1 MSGETEIDILLKNM
15 NPEINDGEYV
25 FCSVN
30 NKDKVNFEEVVA
42 FIREKEG
49 LTIIVEKNKAISLGL
64 DFRFISSW
72 ITLNV
77 YSSLDAIGFNSIISK
92 LINDMVDINKVDFD
106 NIIYFLKHY
115 KDNELN
121 KYINIGKIY
130 DKQIALDVI
139 SKYSLN

>member
-15 NPEINDGEYV
+15 RPEINDGEYV

-77 YSSLDAIGFNSIISK
+77 YSSLDAIGFNSIISNS
-92 LINDMVDINKVDFD
+92 LSENKISCNVIAGFYHDHLFV
-106 NIIYFLKHY
+106 NK
-115 KDNELN
+115 KDANSA
-121 KYINIGKIY
+121 INILKILS
-130 DKQIALDVI
+130 QR
-139 SKYSLN
+139 S

>member
-15 NPEINDGEYV
+15 RPEINDGDYV

-30 NKDKVNFEEVVA
+30 NKDKVNFEEVFA

-77 YSSLDAIGFNSIISK
+77 YSSLDAIGFNSIISNSLSENK
-92 LINDMVDINKVDFD
+92 ISCNLIAGFYHDH
-106 NIIYFLKHY
+106 L
-115 KDNELN
+115 LN
-121 KYINIGKIY
+121 HLLLVMLMI
-130 DKQIALDVI
+130 
-139 SKYSLN
+139 

>member
-15 NPEINDGEYV
+15 RPEINDGEYV

-30 NKDKVNFEEVVA
+30 NRDKVNFEEVVA

-64 DFRFISSW
+64 DYGFISSW

-77 YSSLDAIGFNSIISK
+77 HSSLDAVGFNSIISNSLSEYNISSNVVAGFYHDHLFVNIK
-92 LINDMVDINKVDFD
+92 DSNRAISILKNLSKKVC
-106 NIIYFLKHY
+106 K
-115 KDNELN
+115 
-121 KYINIGKIY
+121 
-130 DKQIALDVI
+130 
-139 SKYSLN
+139 S